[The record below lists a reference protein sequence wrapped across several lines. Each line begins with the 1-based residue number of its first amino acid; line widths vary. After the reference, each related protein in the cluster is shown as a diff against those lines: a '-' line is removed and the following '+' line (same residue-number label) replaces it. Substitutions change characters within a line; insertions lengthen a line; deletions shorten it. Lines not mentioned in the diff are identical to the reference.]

1 MISTSQSAYYQN
13 RIIALEEEQK
23 RLKKKSR
30 QYSLIR
36 LCLFLCFAGSLFLL
50 FKTNYIVLPFI
61 ILIVSLGLFILFVVK
76 HNKLED
82 AITLLSAKIQINKDE
97 LLYLDHKYSDRN
109 AGEKYATI
117 NTSLSND
124 FDLFGRGSLFQYI
137 NRCNT
142 QKGRDTLAQS
152 LCFPD
157 KSQELIRQKQGAIN
171 ELCDNNAF
179 IQDFQSIT
187 KFIRGNGTESV
198 LQNWMNEAQKDF
210 SSIRIIAIVLGLIN
224 IVCALL
230 SAFSLLPWQV
240 LTSTLTISLIFV
252 NIHNKK
258 ILKTHSQLI
267 SIATDLEN
275 YIAAFQQIEETPFQ
289 SEHLLA
295 LKKSLALNDTATSK
309 ILGSLH
315 KILSVF
321 EIRENRLLSFL
332 LNAFILLDIHIFYSF
347 SRWKLKYNSNTSVW
361 FAAFNEM
368 ETLISFATFAFN
380 NSEDVVYPTVSDEG
394 FSVQAQEMGHPLIN
408 PTVRVNNSFSISGM
422 PSVLII
428 TGANMAGKSTFLR
441 TVGVNLLL
449 AMNGAPVVARS
460 FTFTPCDIFP
470 CIKIQDS
477 LINNESY
484 FYAELLRLKEIIEQA
499 KKQPKTFVIL
509 DEILRGTN
517 TKDKQ
522 TGSLGFI
529 EKLIQLKVPVIVA
542 THDLIIGELEQKH
555 TGVAINQCFE
565 VELIDDQLYFDYK
578 LKKGISQKLNAS
590 FLLRKM
596 EIID

>member
-1 MISTSQSAYYQN
+1 MISTTQSAYYQN

-23 RLKKKSR
+23 SLKKKSR

-36 LCLFLCFAGSLFLL
+36 LCLFLCFVGSLFLL
-50 FKTNYIVLPFI
+50 FKTNYTVLSFI
-61 ILIVSLGLFILFVVK
+61 ILIVSLGLFILFVIK

-97 LLYLDHKYSDRN
+97 LLYLDHKYTDRN

-117 NTSLSND
+117 NASLSND
-124 FDLFGRGSLFQYI
+124 FDLFGKGSLFQYI

-142 QKGRDTLAQS
+142 QKGRDTLAQR

-157 KSQELIRQKQGAIN
+157 KSPELIRQKQGAIN
-171 ELCDNNAF
+171 ELCANNAF

-198 LQNWMNEAQKDF
+198 LQAWMNETQKDF
-210 SSIRIIAIVLGLIN
+210 SSIRVIAIVLGMIN

-240 LTSTLTISLIFV
+240 LTSTLTISLIYV
-252 NIHNKK
+252 NIHNRK

-275 YIAAFQQIEETPFQ
+275 YIAAFRLIEETPFQ
-289 SEHLLA
+289 SEHLQA

-321 EIRENRLLSFL
+321 EIRENKLLSFL

-347 SRWKLKYNSNTSVW
+347 SRWKLTYNSNTSVW
-361 FAAFNEM
+361 FRAFNEM

-380 NSEDVVYPTVSDEG
+380 NAEDVVYPTVADEG
-394 FSVQAQEMGHPLIN
+394 FSVEAQEMGHPLIN

-449 AMNGAPVVARS
+449 AMNGVPVIARS

-529 EKLIQLKVPVIVA
+529 EKLIQLNVPVIVA
-542 THDLIIGELEQKH
+542 THDLIIGELEQKYA
-555 TGVAINQCFE
+555 GVAINQCFE

>member
-1 MISTSQSAYYQN
+1 MISTSQFAYYQN

-36 LCLFLCFAGSLFLL
+36 LCLFLCFVGALFLL

-61 ILIVSLGLFILFVVK
+61 ISIISLGLFILFVVK

-82 AITLLSAKIQINKDE
+82 TITLLSAKIQINKDE
-97 LLYLDHKYSDRN
+97 LLYLDHKYTDRN

-142 QKGRDTLAQS
+142 QKGRDTLAQR

-157 KSQELIRQKQGAIN
+157 KSPELIRQKQGAIN
-171 ELCDNNAF
+171 ELCANNAF

-198 LQNWMNEAQKDF
+198 LQDWMNEAQKDF
-210 SSIRIIAIVLGLIN
+210 SSIRIIAIALGLIN

-275 YIAAFQQIEETPFQ
+275 YIAALRLIEEAPFQ

-347 SRWKLKYNSNTSVW
+347 SRWKLTYNSNTSVW
-361 FAAFNEM
+361 FRAFNEM

-380 NSEDVVYPTVSDEG
+380 NAEEVVYPTVSDEG

-460 FTFTPCDIFP
+460 FSFTPCDIFP

-542 THDLIIGELEQKH
+542 THDLIIGELEQKYA
-555 TGVAINQCFE
+555 GVAINQCFE

>member
-1 MISTSQSAYYQN
+1 MISTSQFTYYKN
-13 RIIALEEEQK
+13 RIITLEEEYNG
-23 RLKKKSR
+23 LKKKSR
-30 QYSLIR
+30 RYSLVR
-36 LCLFLCFAGSLFLL
+36 FCLFICFASSLFLL
-50 FKTNYIVLPFI
+50 FRTDYIILPFI
-61 ILIVSLGLFILFVVK
+61 ISFISLSFFILFVIK
-76 HNKLED
+76 YNRLED
-82 AITLLSAKIQINKDE
+82 AITLLSSKIQINKDE
-97 LLYLDHKYSDRN
+97 LLYLDYKYSERN
-109 AGEKYATI
+109 TGEKYATI
-117 NTSLSND
+117 NASLSTD
-124 FDLFGRGSLFQYI
+124 FDLFGKGSLFQYI

-142 QKGRDTLAQS
+142 QKGSDTLAQS
-152 LCFPD
+152 LCNPD
-157 KSQELIRQKQGAIN
+157 KSPELIENKQVAIN
-171 ELCDNNAF
+171 ELCGNNDF

-187 KFIRGNGTESV
+187 KFIRGNGTESI
-198 LQNWMNEAQKDF
+198 LQNWMTEAQRDF
-210 SSIRIIAIVLGLIN
+210 SSIRIIAIGLGLIN
-224 IVCALL
+224 IVCTLL
-230 SAFSLLPWQV
+230 SAFSLLPWQI
-240 LTSTLTISLIFV
+240 LTFTLTISLIFV
-252 NIHNKK
+252 ATHSKK
-258 ILKTHSQLI
+258 LLKTHSQLI

-275 YIAAFQQIEETPFQ
+275 YIATFQLIEKTLFE

-295 LKKSLALNDTATSK
+295 LKKSLVLNDIAISK
-309 ILGSLH
+309 VLGYLH

-321 EIRENRLLSFL
+321 EIRENKLLSFL
-332 LNAFILLDIHIFYSF
+332 LNAFFLLDIHIFYYF
-347 SRWKLKYNSNTSVW
+347 SRWKLKYNSNTSAW
-361 FAAFNEM
+361 FTAFNEM

-380 NSEDVVYPTVSDEG
+380 NSEAVVYPTVSDEG
-394 FSVQAQEMGHPLIN
+394 FNVQAQEMGHPLIN
-408 PTVRVNNSFSISGM
+408 PSVRVNNSFSISGM

-449 AMNGAPVVARS
+449 AMNGSPVIARS

-484 FYAELLRLKEIIEQA
+484 FYAELLRLKEIIEQT

-529 EKLIQLKVPVIVA
+529 EKLIQLNVPVVVA
-542 THDLIIGELEQKH
+542 THDLIIGELEQKYV
-555 TGVAINQCFE
+555 GIAINKCFE
-565 VELIDDQLYFDYK
+565 VELINDQLYFDYK
-578 LKKGISQKLNAS
+578 LKNGISQKLNAS

>member
-30 QYSLIR
+30 QYSLMR

-97 LLYLDHKYSDRN
+97 LLYLDHKYTDRN

-117 NTSLSND
+117 NASLSND

-198 LQNWMNEAQKDF
+198 LQDWMNEAQKDF

-275 YIAAFQQIEETPFQ
+275 YIAAFQLIEEASFQ
-289 SEHLLA
+289 SDHLLA

-361 FAAFNEM
+361 FTAFNEM

-408 PTVRVNNSFSISGM
+408 PGVRVNNSFSISGM

>member
-23 RLKKKSR
+23 SLKKKSR

-36 LCLFLCFAGSLFLL
+36 LCLFLCFVGSLFLL
-50 FKTNYIVLPFI
+50 FKTNYIVLSFI
-61 ILIVSLGLFILFVVK
+61 ILIISLGLFILFVVK

-82 AITLLSAKIQINKDE
+82 TITLLSAKIQINKDE
-97 LLYLDHKYSDRN
+97 LLYLDHKYTDRN

-117 NTSLSND
+117 NASLSND
-124 FDLFGRGSLFQYI
+124 FDLFGKGSLFQYI

-157 KSQELIRQKQGAIN
+157 KSPELIRQKQGAIN
-171 ELCDNNAF
+171 ELCDNNDF
-179 IQDFQSIT
+179 SQDFQSIT

-210 SSIRIIAIVLGLIN
+210 SSIRIIAIALGLIN

-252 NIHNKK
+252 NIHNRK

-275 YIAAFQQIEETPFQ
+275 YIVAFRLIEETPFQ
-289 SEHLLA
+289 SDHLLA

-361 FAAFNEM
+361 FRAFNEM

-380 NSEDVVYPTVSDEG
+380 NSQNVVYPTVSDEG

-449 AMNGAPVVARS
+449 AMNGAPVIARS

-555 TGVAINQCFE
+555 AGVAINQCFE

-578 LKKGISQKLNAS
+578 LKIGISQKLNAS

>member
-23 RLKKKSR
+23 SLKKKSR

-36 LCLFLCFAGSLFLL
+36 LCLFLCFVGSLFLL

-97 LLYLDHKYSDRN
+97 LLYLDHKYTDRN

-117 NTSLSND
+117 NASLSND
-124 FDLFGRGSLFQYI
+124 FDLFGKGSLFQYI

-157 KSQELIRQKQGAIN
+157 KSPELIRQKQGAIN
-171 ELCDNNAF
+171 ELCDNNDF
-179 IQDFQSIT
+179 SQDFQSIT

-210 SSIRIIAIVLGLIN
+210 SSIRIIAIALGLIN

-252 NIHNKK
+252 NIHNRK

-275 YIAAFQQIEETPFQ
+275 YIVAFRLIEETPFQ
-289 SEHLLA
+289 SDHLLA

-361 FAAFNEM
+361 FTAFNEM

-408 PTVRVNNSFSISGM
+408 PGVRVNNSFSISGM

>member
-23 RLKKKSR
+23 SLKKKSR

-36 LCLFLCFAGSLFLL
+36 LCLFLCFVGSLFLL
-50 FKTNYIVLPFI
+50 FKTHYTVLSFI

-97 LLYLDHKYSDRN
+97 LLYLDHKYSERN

-124 FDLFGRGSLFQYI
+124 FDLFGKGSLFQYI

-157 KSQELIRQKQGAIN
+157 KSPELIRQKQGAIN
-171 ELCDNNAF
+171 ELYANNAF

-230 SAFSLLPWQV
+230 SAFSILPWQV
-240 LTSTLTISLIFV
+240 LTSTLTISLIYV
-252 NIHNKK
+252 NIHNRK

-275 YIAAFQQIEETPFQ
+275 YIAAFRLIEETPFQ
-289 SEHLLA
+289 SDHLLA
-295 LKKSLALNDTATSK
+295 LKKSLALNDTTTSK

-321 EIRENRLLSFL
+321 EIRENKLLSFL

-347 SRWKLKYNSNTSVW
+347 SRWKLTYNSNTSLW
-361 FAAFNEM
+361 FRAFNKM

-380 NSEDVVYPTVSDEG
+380 NAEDVVYPTVSDEG

-449 AMNGAPVVARS
+449 AMNGVPVVARS

-529 EKLIQLKVPVIVA
+529 EKLIQLNVPVIVA

-565 VELIDDQLYFDYK
+565 VELIDDHLYFDYK

>member
-1 MISTSQSAYYQN
+1 MISTSQFIYYKN
-13 RIIALEEEQK
+13 RVITLEEEYN
-23 RLKKKSR
+23 RLKKKSKR
-30 QYSLIR
+30 YSLMRFCSFI
-36 LCLFLCFAGSLFLL
+36 CFASSLFLL
-50 FKTNYIVLPFI
+50 FKTDYIVLPLI
-61 ILIVSLGLFILFVVK
+61 ISTISISFFILFVIK
-76 HNKLED
+76 YNRLED
-82 AITLLSAKIQINKDE
+82 AITLLSSKIQINKDE
-97 LLYLDHKYSDRN
+97 LLYLDYKYFGRN
-109 AGEKYATI
+109 AGERYATI
-117 NTSLSND
+117 NASLSND
-124 FDLFGRGSLFQYI
+124 FDLFGKGSLFQYI

-142 QKGRDTLAQS
+142 QKGSDTLAQR
-152 LCFPD
+152 LCSPD
-157 KSQELIRQKQGAIN
+157 KSPELIKNKQVAIN
-171 ELCDNNAF
+171 ELCDNNDF

-187 KFIRGNGTESV
+187 KFIRGNGTESI
-198 LQNWMNEAQKDF
+198 LQNWMNEAPKDF
-210 SSIRIIAIVLGLIN
+210 RSIRLIAIVLGLIN
-224 IVCALL
+224 VVCTLL
-230 SAFSLLPWQV
+230 SSFSLLPWQI
-240 LTSTLTISLIFV
+240 LTFTLTISLIFV
-252 NIHNKK
+252 TIHNKK
-258 ILKTHSQLI
+258 LLKTHSQLI

-275 YIAAFQQIEETPFQ
+275 YIAAFQLIEKQPFE
-289 SEHLLA
+289 SEYLLD
-295 LKKSLALNDTATSK
+295 LKKSLVLNDITTSK
-309 ILGSLH
+309 VLGYLH

-321 EIRENRLLSFL
+321 EIRENKLLSFL
-332 LNAFILLDIHIFYSF
+332 LNAFFLLDIHVFYYF
-347 SRWKLKYNSNTSVW
+347 SSWKLKYNSNTSVW
-361 FAAFNEM
+361 FMAFNEM

-408 PTVRVNNSFSISGM
+408 PSVRVNNSFSISGM

-449 AMNGAPVVARS
+449 AMNGAPVIAR
-460 FTFTPCDIFP
+460 FFAFTPCDIFP

-529 EKLIQLKVPVIVA
+529 EKLIQLNVPVIVA
-542 THDLIIGELEQKH
+542 THDLIIGELEQKYV
-555 TGVAINQCFE
+555 GIAINKCFE
-565 VELIDDQLYFDYK
+565 VELINDQLYFDYK
-578 LKKGISQKLNAS
+578 LKNGISQKLNAS

>member
-36 LCLFLCFAGSLFLL
+36 LCLFLCFVGSLFLL

-142 QKGRDTLAQS
+142 QKGRDTLAQR

-157 KSQELIRQKQGAIN
+157 KSPELIRQKQGAIN

-198 LQNWMNEAQKDF
+198 LQDWMNEAQKDF

-275 YIAAFQQIEETPFQ
+275 YIAAFQLIEEASFQ
-289 SEHLLA
+289 SDHLLA

-361 FAAFNEM
+361 FTAFNEM

-408 PTVRVNNSFSISGM
+408 PGVRVNNSFSISGM

>member
-36 LCLFLCFAGSLFLL
+36 LCLFLCFVGSLFLL

-142 QKGRDTLAQS
+142 QKGRDTLAQR

-157 KSQELIRQKQGAIN
+157 KSPELIRQKQGAIN

-198 LQNWMNEAQKDF
+198 LQDWMNEAQKDF

-275 YIAAFQQIEETPFQ
+275 YIAAFQLIEEASFQ
-289 SEHLLA
+289 SDHLLA

-361 FAAFNEM
+361 FTAFNEM

-380 NSEDVVYPTVSDEG
+380 NSQNVVYPTVSDEG
-394 FSVQAQEMGHPLIN
+394 FSVQVQEMGHPLIN
-408 PTVRVNNSFSISGM
+408 PGVRVNNSFSISGM

>member
-1 MISTSQSAYYQN
+1 M
-13 RIIALEEEQK
+13 
-23 RLKKKSR
+23 
-30 QYSLIR
+30 IR
-36 LCLFLCFAGSLFLL
+36 LCLFLCFVGSLFLL
-50 FKTNYIVLPFI
+50 FKTNYTVLSFI

-82 AITLLSAKIQINKDE
+82 TITLLSAKIQINKDE
-97 LLYLDHKYSDRN
+97 LLYLDHKYTDRN

-117 NTSLSND
+117 NASLSND
-124 FDLFGRGSLFQYI
+124 FDLFGKGSLFQYI

-142 QKGRDTLAQS
+142 QKGRDTLAQR

-157 KSQELIRQKQGAIN
+157 KSPELIRQKQGAIN
-171 ELCDNNAF
+171 ELCANNAF

-198 LQNWMNEAQKDF
+198 LQDWMNEAQKDF
-210 SSIRIIAIVLGLIN
+210 SSIRVIAIVLGMIN

-240 LTSTLTISLIFV
+240 LTSTLTISLIYV
-252 NIHNKK
+252 NIHNRK

-275 YIAAFQQIEETPFQ
+275 YIAAFRLIEETPFQ
-289 SEHLLA
+289 SEHLQA

-321 EIRENRLLSFL
+321 EIRENKLLSFL

-347 SRWKLKYNSNTSVW
+347 SRWKLTYNSNTSVW
-361 FAAFNEM
+361 FRAFNEM

-380 NSEDVVYPTVSDEG
+380 NAEDLVYPTVSDEG

-441 TVGVNLLL
+441 TAGVNLLL
-449 AMNGAPVVARS
+449 AMNGVPVVARS

-529 EKLIQLKVPVIVA
+529 EKLIQLNVPVIVA
-542 THDLIIGELEQKH
+542 THDLIIGELEQKYA
-555 TGVAINQCFE
+555 GVAINQCFE